1 MNFLMPLMVGGPD
14 MANKKGSPRG
24 FRLRYNNTF
33 NNNNNTFNN
42 IYKKELTSEV
52 KSYLAGLFEG
62 NGHIWIQ
69 DIAFSKKKQHNPRFC
84 ITFHMKNEPLAEK
97 LKELIGSGS
106 IRYKLQDSACNLVIS
121 PVRGLKRVV
130 NLLNG
135 ELRTPKIRQLYSLID
150 WLNKNHN
157 LNIIKLPLK
166 KDYLYKDSWLS
177 GFIDSDGSFSV
188 QHTKVENG
196 AKKRKISCRLRIEER
211 ILDPVTKDSNM
222 KVLRDISNFLDCTL
236 LTREQKSTGNR
247 YYTLTASKKIS
258 LKIIINYLDKYPLLS
273 SKNLDYKDWKEIVL
287 LMFEN
292 KHYTEKGISKTEL
305 VRSCMNTKRTH
316 FSWDHLLNL

>member
-1 MNFLMPLMVGGPD
+1 
-14 MANKKGSPRG
+14 MANKKGSPWG
-24 FRLRYNNTF
+24 FRLIYNNTF

-42 IYKKELTSEV
+42 IYKKELTSEEV

-69 DIAFSKKKQHNPRFC
+69 DLVFSKKKQHNPRFS
-84 ITFHMKNEPLAEK
+84 ITFHMKNEPLVEK

-121 PVRGLKRVV
+121 AVRGLKRVV
-130 NLLNG
+130 YLLNG
-135 ELRTPKIRQLYSLID
+135 ELRTPKIHQLYSLID

-196 AKKRKISCRLRIEER
+196 AKKSKISCKLRIEER
-211 ILDPVTKDSNM
+211 ILDPITKDSNM
-222 KVLRDISNFLDCTL
+222 KVLTDISNFLDCTL

-258 LKIIINYLDKYPLLS
+258 LKILINYLDKYPLLS
-273 SKNLDYKDWKEIVL
+273 SKNLDYKDWKKIVL
-287 LMFEN
+287 LILEN